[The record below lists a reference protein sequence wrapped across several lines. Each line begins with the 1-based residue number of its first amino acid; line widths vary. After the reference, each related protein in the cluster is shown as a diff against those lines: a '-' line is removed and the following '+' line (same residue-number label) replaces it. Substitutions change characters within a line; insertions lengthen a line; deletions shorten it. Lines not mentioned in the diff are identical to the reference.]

1 MVKVLNP
8 QQEGSLVS
16 IWRAVG
22 PPCVMARVRSQELVT
37 GIVEG
42 AGERRAPAEMHRAT
56 CVSVNLPVATLK
68 TVKGNR

>member
-16 IWRAVG
+16 IWRAVR

-42 AGERRAPAEMHRAT
+42 AREQKCTAPR
-56 CVSVNLPVATLK
+56 V
-68 TVKGNR
+68 